1 LRGRIWA
8 KNLFINFI
16 WPLDTIYQWICN
28 LMKNKVWFGTI
39 FTLNLVKNA
48 TKSVFVD
55 ILHYV
60 YSSDSLIF
68 KNQQKYMKKISVG
81 GKIVDFLVTKLFES
95 GITIFSQY
103 SGWTEISEV
112 LPYFKFSK
120 FFQASRMRS
129 RNTQIDCFN
138 PQGPRDL
145 QRSTFL
151 YDRNFTSE
159 QFRRKFYCIP
169 KRKFLFDQGCKFTD
183 ILYPG
188 VK

>member
-1 LRGRIWA
+1 LA
-8 KNLFINFI
+8 LFLHFWLKMLIKAF
-16 WPLDTIYQWICN
+16 LS
-28 LMKNKVWFGTI
+28 I
-39 FTLNLVKNA
+39 FCTMCIHRTRSFSK
-48 TKSVFVD
+48 
-55 ILHYV
+55 IR
-60 YSSDSLIF
+60 
-68 KNQQKYMKKISVG
+68 QKYMEKISVG

-169 KRKFLFDQGCKFTD
+169 KRNFLFDRLQIHWYIVSD
-183 ILYPG
+183 PE